1 MSALLPNARV
11 VAVVGNGPVSSA
23 AAAGIDRADVVIRMN
38 HARLCGVAGRR
49 TDVLAVNEI
58 IRAQGYART
67 GRPINASAFRSARE
81 IWLTY
86 SPVAETHLDGR
97 ALVFIDPPAEI
108 EELNRA
114 IASFARPG
122 ERAMASVGAR
132 VVRYCLKNSEA
143 DLLLYGFTH
152 QGDGSHNWPAEA
164 SWMAELARGGR
175 VRYAT
180 TEGPPVRET
189 LAMILSRQSRRA
201 VNHLRSIRL

>member
-1 MSALLPNARV
+1 MSALLSNARV

-175 VRYAT
+175 VRSAT
-180 TEGPPVRET
+180 TEGPP
-189 LAMILSRQSRRA
+189 ARR
-201 VNHLRSIRL
+201 SP